1 LKVTLMMAPP
11 LPSLCHQPKIHKRK
25 QINLSDMP
33 KKTITYSEAIAE
45 IEEIIEKIE
54 NDELDL
60 DLLAINV
67 KRVAELINLCKA
79 KLKATEDEV
88 EKILK
93 DFDQ

>member
-1 LKVTLMMAPP
+1 
-11 LPSLCHQPKIHKRK
+11 
-25 QINLSDMP
+25 MP
-33 KKTITYSEAIAE
+33 KKTITYSDAIAE

-60 DLLAINV
+60 DLLAVNV
-67 KRVAELINLCKA
+67 KRVAEMINLCKA

>member
-1 LKVTLMMAPP
+1 M
-11 LPSLCHQPKIHKRK
+11 Q
-25 QINLSDMP
+25 
-33 KKTITYSEAIAE
+33 KKTITYSDAIAE

-60 DLLAINV
+60 DLLAVNV

>member
-1 LKVTLMMAPP
+1 
-11 LPSLCHQPKIHKRK
+11 
-25 QINLSDMP
+25 MP

>member
-1 LKVTLMMAPP
+1 
-11 LPSLCHQPKIHKRK
+11 
-25 QINLSDMP
+25 MP
-33 KKTITYSEAIAE
+33 KKTITYSDAIAE

>member
-1 LKVTLMMAPP
+1 
-11 LPSLCHQPKIHKRK
+11 
-25 QINLSDMP
+25 MP

-60 DLLAINV
+60 DLLAVNV

>member
-1 LKVTLMMAPP
+1 
-11 LPSLCHQPKIHKRK
+11 
-25 QINLSDMP
+25 MP
-33 KKTITYSEAIAE
+33 KKTITYSDAIAE

-60 DLLAINV
+60 DLLAVNV